1 MTSVA
6 TIKAAQRTSDVAGP
20 LMLVTLSSTGWAQPV
35 RLVNDTR
42 NWTSNSNV
50 FTGLQMSYKL
60 PNDTAGEDARLQLE
74 IVNVGREIT
83 AELEALPA
91 GSAIL
96 ATIQFATRAT
106 PSVIDYEFLGEMV
119 GVKTTLTS
127 VSAQIAND
135 SVGRRSA
142 SVLRYDPRV
151 APGLYSA

>member
-1 MTSVA
+1 MTSA
-6 TIKAAQRTSDVAGP
+6 AAIKAAQRTSDASGP
-20 LMLVTLSSTGWAQPV
+20 LMLVTLSSTGWAVPV

-60 PNDTAGEDARLQLE
+60 PNDTAGEDARMQLE

-91 GSAIL
+91 GSVIT
-96 ATIQFATRAT
+96 ATIQFAMRST
-106 PSVIDYEFLGEMV
+106 PSVIDYEFVGEMV
-119 GVKTTLTS
+119 GVKTTLTT

-135 SVGRRSA
+135 SLGRRSA

-151 APGLYSA
+151 SPGLYSA

>member
-1 MTSVA
+1 MTSA
-6 TIKAAQRTSDVAGP
+6 ASIKAAQRTSDVAGP

-42 NWTSNSNV
+42 NWISNGNT
-50 FTGLQMSYKL
+50 FTGLQMSYRL
-60 PNDTAGEDARLQLE
+60 PNDAAGEEARLQLE
-74 IVNVGREIT
+74 MVNVGREIT

-91 GSAIL
+91 GSTIL

-106 PSVIDYEFLGEMV
+106 PSVIDYEFVGEMV

-142 SVLRYDPRV
+142 CVLRYDPRV
-151 APGLYSA
+151 APGLFST